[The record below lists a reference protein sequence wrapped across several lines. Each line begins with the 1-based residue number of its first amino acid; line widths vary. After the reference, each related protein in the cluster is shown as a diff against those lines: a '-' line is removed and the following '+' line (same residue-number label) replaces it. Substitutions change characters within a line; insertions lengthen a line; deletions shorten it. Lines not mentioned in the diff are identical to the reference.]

1 MLSFEEFISKV
12 QKEIGRETT
21 IKIVSKNNN
30 VKLRGI
36 SMVRDGVYLEP
47 VIYLDN
53 YFEQYQL
60 GSISLDEVV
69 SDIRNIWDTLAIPD
83 AVKQDIQNFDKMK
96 GKILFK
102 LVNTER
108 NRAYLEN
115 VPHVEFLDLS
125 VVFYVLMKQDDDG
138 RMTAVIEN
146 EMMDVWKTDTK
157 TLYELAK
164 KNTIK
169 VGGVEISS
177 LQNLVELVIDPRISE
192 EEKKMLLEHLEEDTV
207 PLLVLTSKNG
217 VHGAGLMV
225 YTEILKQIATV
236 FDDDLTILP
245 SSLHE
250 VLIAPGKLKCVA
262 DVENMK
268 QMVHDINE
276 NVLQKEDVLSD
287 NVYQYR
293 REENRVVIV

>member
-21 IKIVSKNNN
+21 IKSVSKNNN
-30 VKLRGI
+30 VKLHGI
-36 SMVRDGVYLEP
+36 SLVRDGVYLEP

-125 VVFYVLMKQDDDG
+125 VVFHTSIISFST
-138 RMTAVIEN
+138 TAV
-146 EMMDVWKTDTK
+146 
-157 TLYELAK
+157 
-164 KNTIK
+164 
-169 VGGVEISS
+169 
-177 LQNLVELVIDPRISE
+177 
-192 EEKKMLLEHLEEDTV
+192 
-207 PLLVLTSKNG
+207 
-217 VHGAGLMV
+217 
-225 YTEILKQIATV
+225 
-236 FDDDLTILP
+236 ILP
-245 SSLHE
+245 SSSCF
-250 VLIAPGKLKCVA
+250 I
-262 DVENMK
+262 
-268 QMVHDINE
+268 
-276 NVLQKEDVLSD
+276 ST
-287 NVYQYR
+287 
-293 REENRVVIV
+293 